1 MRIKVSVIQ
10 TPLTEK
16 RKSTVSQWLKSLLN
30 NETPDLVVLPEMW
43 LTGFNTEEENI
54 KKSEEFL
61 CEVLEL
67 SRNHP
72 ETLIIPGTFPEKTDS
87 GVFNTAYTIKDG
99 NVIHKRRKL
108 CLFSLMEETKLYIPG
123 DEPKTFYHHGMKITI
138 VICYELR
145 FPRIFDKLIQQEP
158 HAVVVLAQWPENRI
172 EHWRSLLKARAIEGQ
187 FFVIAANTVGKNRRL
202 NFCGCSCVI
211 NPWGQR
217 IIEARNTPGAFTCTI
232 DLEEI
237 SAYKKLF
244 NIAEDVRRF
253 LQA

>member
-1 MRIKVSVIQ
+1 MQLKVSVIQ
-10 TPLTEK
+10 TPLSEE
-16 RKSTVSQWLKSLLN
+16 RESTVLQWLRSLLG
-30 NETPDLVVLPEMW
+30 NEAPNIVVMPEMW
-43 LTGFNTEEENI
+43 LTGFNTEEESI
-54 KKSEEFL
+54 RKSEEFL
-61 CEVLEL
+61 QKALEL

-72 ETLIIPGTFPEKTDS
+72 ETLIIPGTFPEKTDR
-87 GVFNTAYTIKDG
+87 GVFNTAYAIKNG
-99 NVIHKRRKL
+99 SIIHTRRKL

-123 DEPKTFYHHGMKITI
+123 NELEIFNYQGIKIAI
-138 VICYELR
+138 IICYELR

-187 FFVIAANTVGKNRRL
+187 FFVVAANTVGRTRKL

-217 IIEARNTPGAFTCTI
+217 IVEARNTPGVFTCTI

-237 SAYKKLF
+237 SAYKRLF
-244 NIAEDVRRF
+244 NIAEDTQRF
-253 LQA
+253 LRT